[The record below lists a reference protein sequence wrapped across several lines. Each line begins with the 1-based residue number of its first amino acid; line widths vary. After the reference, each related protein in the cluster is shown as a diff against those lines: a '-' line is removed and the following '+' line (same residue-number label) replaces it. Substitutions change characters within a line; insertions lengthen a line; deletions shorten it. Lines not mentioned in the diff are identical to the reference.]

1 MKCSNC
7 QTDIIENLTLIE
19 WFKTP
24 ESLCFRCQ
32 QQFYRLKDIITCPGC
47 GRENDG
53 TFCSDCQKWQ
63 EFQGYTLQNKA
74 LFAYDE
80 GFQQWVEAYKFKG
93 DYRLRKVFAQ
103 ELKQEL
109 QGYSDFLLCPIPL
122 SKERFN
128 QRGFNQV
135 IGCLEAAGCSYE
147 TLLKR
152 KEDGVPQAM
161 KNRFERL
168 QMPQPYGLK
177 EDESKI
183 RDKKILIIDDVYTT
197 GRTLFHAAEFLHE
210 NGVKTVQSLTFAR

>member
-1 MKCSNC
+1 MKCGNC
-7 QTDIIENLTLIE
+7 QMDIIENLTLIE
-19 WFKTP
+19 LFIPP
-24 ESLCFRCQ
+24 EILCFSCQ
-32 QQFYRLKDIITCPGC
+32 QQFSRLKDTITCPGC

-53 TFCSDCQKWQ
+53 TLCYDCQRWQ
-63 EFQGYTLQNKA
+63 DSQGYTLQNKA
-74 LFAYDE
+74 LFTYDE
-80 GFQQWVEAYKFKG
+80 GFQRWVEAYKFKG

-109 QGYSDFLLCPIPL
+109 RNYSNFLLCPIPL

-147 TLLKR
+147 ILLKR
-152 KEDGVPQAM
+152 KEDGLPQAM

-168 QMPQPYGLK
+168 QMPQPYELE

-183 RDKKILIIDDVYTT
+183 RDKKILVIDDVYTT
-197 GRTLFHAAEFLHE
+197 GRTLFHAADILYK